1 LKKSRWYHLYHPER
15 KLIMPKKIS
24 GGGIQSSKLVR
35 VGVNAGPSNSRII
48 DPRGVSQLGY
58 SPGSTIRKGGGYT
71 AENSALPML
80 QGTMKQVPL
89 GNQLAT
95 NVGKGSPGAGRQVYK
110 SGYQSLH
117 GQPVQGSTPQP
128 KDILSAFGPDIP
140 GRGRR

>member
-1 LKKSRWYHLYHPER
+1 
-15 KLIMPKKIS
+15 MPKKIS

-48 DPRGVSQLGY
+48 SPRGVSQLGY
-58 SPGSTIRKGGGYT
+58 SPGSRLKGTGSYT
-71 AENSALPML
+71 TENTSLPVF

-95 NVGKGSPGAGRQVYK
+95 NVGGGGVGTGRTIYR

-117 GQPVQGSTPQP
+117 GQAAQGSSPTRR
-128 KDILSAFGPDIP
+128 DILSEFGPDVP